1 MQMKSAKHIQDFL
14 NAFVNWAS
22 TQEDVQGIALVGSY
36 ARDEARDDSD
46 IDLVLLTK
54 KMQQYLE
61 NVKWIERF
69 GVVEKHQVEDYGKLI
84 SIRVW
89 YESEVEVEYGITVS
103 APPNLAVSST
113 GCPVRLHYKCEI
125 RIRLG
130 GGNGHVMIIPLVG
143 CTLC

>member
-103 APPNLAVSST
+103 APPNHTLRLVQFGIQCEYLVKAILGLAWAVAVDM
-113 GCPVRLHYKCEI
+113 G
-125 RIRLG
+125 
-130 GGNGHVMIIPLVG
+130 
-143 CTLC
+143 